1 MSETN
6 DVSQT
11 NETRGIGDAEAWVTP
26 TGSAPGRRLEGRVAI
41 VTGAGQGI
49 GLGVASAMAMEG
61 AKVVVAARRAE
72 TGEPAAESIRAR
84 GGDAVCIVT
93 DVAKPEQITACVD
106 QTVEHFGSLEIVVH
120 NAIGGGK
127 GSMPHTV
134 ADSGLDEWKIYDRT
148 AVLAL
153 FGLARDAHPH
163 LKAAGTRGRLIAI
176 VSPAGMEGSDSL
188 PFYAAVKEAQRSF
201 LKTLAREW
209 GADGITVNGIAPV
222 AETPALAMGFEYDPL
237 LRDRLEARTMLGR
250 LGDPEADIGRIATF
264 LASDDASYITGQSVV
279 CDGGG
284 YLGL

>member
-1 MSETN
+1 M
-6 DVSQT
+6 
-11 NETRGIGDAEAWVTP
+11 G
-26 TGSAPGRRLEGRVAI
+26 GRLADRVAI

-49 GLGVASAMAMEG
+49 GLGIASTMALEG

-72 TGEPAAESIRAR
+72 TGEPAAEAIRAR

-93 DVAKPEQITACVD
+93 DVAKTEQVSACVAE
-106 QTVEHFGSLEIVVH
+106 TVERHGSLEIVVH

-127 GSMPHTV
+127 GAMPHQV
-134 ADSGLDEWKIYDRT
+134 ADVGVDEWKLYDRT
-148 AVLAL
+148 AVLAS
-153 FGLARDAHPH
+153 FALARDAYPH
-163 LKAAGTRGRLIAI
+163 LKAAGTKGRMILI

-188 PFYAAVKEAQRSF
+188 PLYSAVKEAQRTF

-209 GADGITVNGIAPV
+209 GPDGITVNGIAPV
-222 AETPALAMGFEYDPL
+222 AETPALAMGFEHDPK
-237 LRDRLEARTMLGR
+237 LRGRLEERTVLGR

>member
-1 MSETN
+1 MSAADGT
-6 DVSQT
+6 VA
-11 NETRGIGDAEAWVTP
+11 GPGPGAA
-26 TGSAPGRRLEGRVAI
+26 GRRLEGRVAI

-49 GLGVASAMAMEG
+49 GLGCAAAMAAEG

-84 GGDAVCIVT
+84 GGDATCIVT
-93 DVAKPEQITACVD
+93 DVSKAEQVAACV
-106 QTVEHFGSLEIVVH
+106 QETVDTYGSLEIVVH

-127 GSMPHTV
+127 GAMPHQV
-134 ADSGLDEWKIYDRT
+134 ATAGLDEWKVYDRT
-148 AVLAL
+148 AVQAT
-153 FGLARDAHPH
+153 FALARDAHPH
-163 LKAAGTRGRLIAI
+163 LKAAGTSGRFIAI
-176 VSPAGMEGSDSL
+176 VSPAGMEGSDTL

-222 AETPALAMGFEYDPL
+222 AETPALAMGFEHDPK
-237 LRDRLEARTMLGR
+237 LRDRLEARTLLGR
-250 LGDPEADIGRIATF
+250 LGDPEADIGRICAF
-264 LASDDASYITGQSVV
+264 LASDDAAYITGQSVV